1 MMSRP
6 FSLILGALVLLSMTG
21 RAQELYVD
29 EGSRQTMVLKYRL
42 GGFVHGVQSIHLAD
56 FGALP
61 GVLSCCQNFSGGST
75 SSFSAGV
82 LADFPL
88 TGPLRIEARAGFTS
102 LSGDFS
108 RDEKI
113 GNEPVLED
121 GPGPRQTR
129 RDVMVR
135 HDFTSSIP
143 LFTIEPSLL
152 YAVSDRFV
160 TQAGMR
166 LGIMGST
173 SFSQRETLVSPEGYV
188 FLNGS
193 TIRNSTE
200 GPIPLAA
207 VQQLHAILGIRYD
220 LVRTNSYTV
229 SPEVRYAL
237 PLGTVSDVP
246 WSVHQV
252 MAGVSV
258 RLGVYRPV
266 EAIIVRDTVYKRDT
280 STIVRRGINEPRIER
295 TEVSAQE
302 ATRRDGDSIF
312 VTTTISES
320 YRKELPAPFDPGLRV
335 RIVAGGDAGKE
346 EKLTR
351 MRVEELD
358 VIENYPMLPQLFFAE
373 GSADLSKTKQRLL
386 SSVEASSFSL
396 SMLTRD
402 QIGVYANL
410 LNVVGQ
416 RLTQDPTTK
425 ITVSG
430 YGSNAGPEQGNR
442 ELSRSR
448 AESVKAYLTSVW
460 KIDPQRISVK
470 AGLLPDQPANS
481 STPEGRIENQRVE
494 ITASA
499 PEVLEPIEFRD
510 KDLIVTPPVIS
521 VGSALKQ
528 EDDISSWTLLLEQA
542 GRLLYTAKG
551 DGPPENVSWDAS
563 KAAARPRKDDP
574 IIARIRVRND
584 RGASVE
590 ASDTVAVEYVT
601 LQTMRS
607 RQEEG
612 KMVERYSLIVFD
624 FNSAQLNPANQR
636 TMDRVKARIQPESK
650 VRIVGYADKSG
661 NPEYN
666 RNLARKRCLEV
677 QKVLGLSDDRVTLE
691 PVGSDR
697 LIFENE
703 TPEGRS
709 YSRTVQIELVTPIR

>member
-1 MMSRP
+1 MRSP
-6 FSLILGALVLLSMTG
+6 FLVLFSVTVLLSAAG
-21 RAQELYVD
+21 RAQDIYVD
-29 EGSRQTMVLKYRL
+29 ETTRQTMILKYRL
-42 GGFVHGVQSIHLAD
+42 GGFAHGVQSFHVAD

-61 GVLSCCQNFSGGST
+61 GVLSCCQSFTGGTATSFSGGI
-75 SSFSAGV
+75 
-82 LADFPL
+82 LAEFPL
-88 TGPLRIEARAGFTS
+88 RERIRIEARLGFAS

-108 RDEKI
+108 RTEKI

-129 RDVMVR
+129 RDVNVR

-152 YAVSDRFV
+152 YSVNDRI
-160 TQAGMR
+160 TAQAGLRM
-166 LGIMGST
+166 GIMGST
-173 SFSQRETLVSPEGYV
+173 SYSQRETLIEPEGYV

-193 TIRNSTE
+193 TIRNQSE
-200 GPIPLAA
+200 GQIPLAA
-207 VQQLHAILGIRYD
+207 VQQMHVIIGGRYD
-220 LVRTNSYTV
+220 LVTTNSYTI

-237 PLGTVSDVP
+237 PLSNISDVN
-246 WSVHQV
+246 WAVHSVQ
-252 MAGVSV
+252 AGVSV
-258 RLGVYRPV
+258 RFGVFRPI
-266 EAIIVRDTVYKRDT
+266 EAVIVRDTVYKRDT
-280 STIVRRGINEPRIER
+280 QTIVRRGIVEPRLER
-295 TEVSAQE
+295 IDASVNES
-302 ATRRDGDSIF
+302 TRRDGDSIY
-312 VTTTISES
+312 VTTTIAES
-320 YRKELPAPFDPGLRV
+320 YRKELPAPFDPGLSV
-335 RIVAGGDAGKE
+335 RIVAGGDEGKDA
-346 EKLTR
+346 KLTR

-386 SSVEASSFSL
+386 TAAEASAFSL

-410 LNVVGQ
+410 LNVIGQ
-416 RLTQDPTTK
+416 RLMQDPSRK

-430 YGSNAGPEQGNR
+430 YCNNTGVEQGNR

-448 AESVKAYLTSVW
+448 AESVKTYLTSVW
-460 KIDPQRISVK
+460 QIDPQRITVRG
-470 AGLLPDQPANS
+470 GLLPDQPANS
-481 STPEGRIENQRVE
+481 STPEGRVENQRVE
-494 ITASA
+494 IAASV

-528 EDDISSWTLLLEQA
+528 DDDIATWTLVLEQA

-551 DGPPENVSWDAS
+551 EGTPENVSWDAS
-563 KAAARPRKDDP
+563 KATNKPRKDDP

-590 ASDTVAVEYVT
+590 ASDTVAVEYVN
-601 LQTMRS
+601 LQTMRA

-612 KMVERYSLIVFD
+612 KIVERYSLIVFD

-636 TMDRVKARIQPESK
+636 TMDRVKARIQPESR

-677 QKVLGLSDDRVTLE
+677 QKVLGLSDERVTLE

-709 YSRTVQIELVTPIR
+709 YSRTVQIELVTPVR